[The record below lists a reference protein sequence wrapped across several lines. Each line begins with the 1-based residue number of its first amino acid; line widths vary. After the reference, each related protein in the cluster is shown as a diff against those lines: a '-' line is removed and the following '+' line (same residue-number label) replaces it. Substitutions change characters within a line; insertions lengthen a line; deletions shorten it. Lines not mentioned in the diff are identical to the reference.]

1 VLIAMPIY
9 EYECRK
15 CGHRFDVMQSYTDPA
30 VTSCRRD
37 GCRGKVR
44 KVLSPPTVIFKGSG
58 FYCTDY
64 GRKGCQESCP
74 KKAEEMAK
82 TVESTKEKTAVE
94 V

>member
-1 VLIAMPIY
+1 MPIY

-15 CGHRFDVMQSYTDPA
+15 CGHHFDVMQSFSAPPIVA
-30 VTSCRRD
+30 CERD

-64 GRKGCQESCP
+64 KSGNNGKDRS
-74 KKAEEMAK
+74 KKAEDIGKM
-82 TVESTKEKTAVE
+82 VESTKDGKDSKSV
-94 V
+94 